1 MMYFPAA
8 NFFTAS
14 PNCSAGVP
22 ALSCD
27 ERDDGFQ
34 NSADNPQRHA
44 LASPS
49 HPVVGNLLQIP
60 PGRAGKLVAESHL
73 AVERPANFLAD
84 AATRSFAR
92 FLSHRHC
99 TLDNGLLR
107 YL

>member
-8 NFFTAS
+8 NFRTAS

-22 ALSCD
+22 ALGCD
-27 ERDDGFQ
+27 DSRDDGFQ

-49 HPVVGNLLQIP
+49 HPVVGNRLQIP
-60 PGRAGKLVAESHL
+60 PGRAGKLVTESHL
-73 AVERPANFLAD
+73 AVERPASFLAD

-92 FLSHRHC
+92 FLRPSA
-99 TLDNGLLR
+99 L
-107 YL
+107 YS

>member
-22 ALSCD
+22 ALGCD

-60 PGRAGKLVAESHL
+60 PGRAGKLATESHL
-73 AVERPANFLAD
+73 AVERQQVFWRMRQPD
-84 AATRSFAR
+84 
-92 FLSHRHC
+92 LSPGSSGHRHC